1 MARSNHVGYLLA
13 IVVGLAIGG
22 WWGTPLVRSKNGL
35 GFAWIAI
42 GPLLTVFLYGGWR
55 GYQRASWGV
64 KPGLQRRR
72 AALLALIAGPLL
84 GTLAWVL
91 WWLTSPVTTPAEGVQ
106 MLTALMALGA
116 LAGAIVATA
125 LGVASWFK

>member
-22 WWGTPLVRSKNGL
+22 WWGAPLVRSKNGL

-42 GPLLTVFLYGGWR
+42 GPLLTVFLYGAWR
-55 GYQRASWGV
+55 GYQRASWGG

-91 WWLTSPVTTPAEGVQ
+91 VWLASPVTTPAERVQ
-106 MLTALMALGA
+106 MLTALIALGA